1 MSQQINLYEGG
12 GVKAREWFSLPMV
25 AAVYVLAAVV
35 MYYFYTGLAAENE
48 QLQVQRN
55 QALAQYET
63 MQKKVEAFS
72 KKAMPIDNTKLEAEL
87 KALKAQLEMQTQ
99 ILAIFQQSISEQSAH
114 LIDYMR
120 AFTGQ
125 QQPGVWLTGF
135 KVEPAVQHLTLAGQA
150 LQSEDIP
157 AYLDLL
163 SHQSVF
169 AGTEFSGI
177 QLKQLELQQPQSRS
191 GGNAGASAVS
201 PSLAPAPEV
210 ATTSPAGKD
219 GGAPPVTPAS
229 AAPVNPQGGNS
240 PSNQANTGLPVLKV
254 YTFEVKG
261 RDTQATNKLVNGMS
275 WDEFVRQT
283 VPPQPGNQSGRQ

>member
-12 GVKAREWFSLPMV
+12 GVKAKEWFSLPMV
-25 AAVYVLAAVV
+25 AAVYVLTAVV

-48 QLQVQRN
+48 QLQVQRH
-55 QALAQYET
+55 QAVAQFET
-63 MQKKVEAFS
+63 MQKKVEEFS
-72 KKAMPIDNTKLEAEL
+72 RKAKPIDNTKLEAEL
-87 KALKAQLEMQTQ
+87 KTLKAQLEMQTQ
-99 ILAIFQQSISEQSAH
+99 ILLIFQQSISEQSAH
-114 LIDYMR
+114 LIDYLR

-135 KVEPAVQHLTLAGQA
+135 KVEPAIQHLTLAGQA

-177 QLKQLELQQPQSRS
+177 QFKQLELHQPQSRS
-191 GGNAGASAVS
+191 GGNAGAPAAS
-201 PSLAPAPEV
+201 PAPAPV
-210 ATTSPAGKD
+210 AESATVSPAGKD
-219 GGAPPVTPAS
+219 GGAPSASPAS
-229 AAPVNPQGGNS
+229 TAPVNPQAENS
-240 PSNQANTGLPVLKV
+240 LSTEATETLPGLKV
-254 YTFEVKG
+254 YDFEVKG
-261 RDTQATNKLVNGMS
+261 RDTQIINKVVSGMS

-283 VPPQPGNQSGRQ
+283 VPSQPGKQSGGQ

>member
-12 GVKAREWFSLPMV
+12 SVKAKEWFSLPMV

-35 MYYFYTGLAAENE
+35 MYYFYTGLAAEND
-48 QLQVQRN
+48 QLLVQRN
-55 QALAQYET
+55 QAVAQYET
-63 MQKKVEAFS
+63 LQKKVEEFS
-72 KKAMPIDNTKLEAEL
+72 KRAAPIDNSKLEAEL
-87 KALKAQLEMQTQ
+87 KTLKSQLEMQTQ

-135 KVEPAVQHLTLAGQA
+135 KVEPAVEHLTLAGQA

-177 QLKQLELQQPQSRS
+177 EFKQLELHQPQSRL
-191 GGNAGASAVS
+191 GGNTAV
-201 PSLAPAPEV
+201 PAATPAPVPAAEV
-210 ATTSPAGKD
+210 ATASSAGKD
-219 GGAPPVTPAS
+219 GGAAPVIPAS
-229 AAPVNPQGGNS
+229 AATNQQS
-240 PSNQANTGLPVLKV
+240 ATAPSAQATPILAGLKV
-254 YTFEVKG
+254 YAFEVKG
-261 RDTQATNKLVNGMS
+261 RDTQILNKSVNGMS

-283 VPPQPGNQSGRQ
+283 VPAQPAKQRGGQ

>member
-12 GVKAREWFSLPMV
+12 GVKAKEWFSLPMV

-35 MYYFYTGLAAENE
+35 MYYFYTGLAAEND
-48 QLQVQRN
+48 QLLVQRN
-55 QALAQYET
+55 QAVAQYET
-63 MQKKVEAFS
+63 LQKKVEEFS
-72 KKAMPIDNTKLEAEL
+72 KRAAPIDNTKLEAEL
-87 KALKAQLEMQTQ
+87 KTLKAQLEMQTQ

-135 KVEPAVQHLTLAGQA
+135 KVEPAVEHLTLAGQA

-177 QLKQLELQQPQSRS
+177 EFKQLELHQPQSRS
-191 GGNAGASAVS
+191 GGNAAA
-201 PSLAPAPEV
+201 PAATPAPAPVAEV
-210 ATTSPAGKD
+210 ATASPAGKD
-219 GGAPPVTPAS
+219 GGAAPVIPAS
-229 AAPVNPQGGNS
+229 AATNQQSATATSAQATPVLAG
-240 PSNQANTGLPVLKV
+240 LKV
-254 YTFEVKG
+254 YAFEVKG
-261 RDTQATNKLVNGMS
+261 RDTQILNKSVNGMS

-283 VPPQPGNQSGRQ
+283 VPSQPAKQRGGQ

>member
-12 GVKAREWFSLPMV
+12 GVKAKEWFSLPMV

-35 MYYFYTGLAAENE
+35 MYYFYTGLTAENE

-55 QALAQYET
+55 QAVAQYENL
-63 MQKKVEAFS
+63 QKKVEEFS
-72 KKAMPIDNTKLEAEL
+72 QKAKPIDNSKLEAEL
-87 KALKAQLEMQTQ
+87 KTLKAQLEMQTQ
-99 ILAIFQQSISEQSAH
+99 ILAIFQQSISEQSAQ
-114 LIDYMR
+114 LVDYMR

-135 KVEPAVQHLTLAGQA
+135 KVEPAVEHLTLAGQA

-177 QLKQLELQQPQSRS
+177 QFKQLELHPLQSRS
-191 GGNAGASAVS
+191 GGNTAAPAAV
-201 PSLAPAPEV
+201 PAPAPAAEV
-210 ATTSPAGKD
+210 ATASPAGKD
-219 GGAPPVTPAS
+219 GGAAPVTQAS
-229 AAPVNPQGGNS
+229 AAP
-240 PSNQANTGLPVLKV
+240 NQQSATAASTQSTPALAGLKV
-254 YTFEVKG
+254 YAFEVKG
-261 RDTQATNKLVNGMS
+261 RDTQIMNKRVNGMS

-283 VPPQPGNQSGRQ
+283 VPPQPDKQRGGQ

>member
-12 GVKAREWFSLPMV
+12 GVKAKEWFSLPMV

-35 MYYFYTGLAAENE
+35 MYYFYTGLTAENE

-55 QALAQYET
+55 QAVAQYENL
-63 MQKKVEAFS
+63 QKKVEEFS
-72 KKAMPIDNTKLEAEL
+72 QKAKPIDNSKLEAEL
-87 KALKAQLEMQTQ
+87 KTLKAQLEMQTQ
-99 ILAIFQQSISEQSAH
+99 ILAIFQQSISEQSAQ
-114 LIDYMR
+114 LVDYMR

-135 KVEPAVQHLTLAGQA
+135 KVEPAVEHLTLAGQA

-177 QLKQLELQQPQSRS
+177 EFKQLELHQPQSRS
-191 GGNAGASAVS
+191 GGNAA
-201 PSLAPAPEV
+201 APAATPAPVPAAEV
-210 ATTSPAGKD
+210 ATASPAGKD
-219 GGAPPVTPAS
+219 GGAAPVTPAS
-229 AAPVNPQGGNS
+229 AAP
-240 PSNQANTGLPVLKV
+240 NQQSATAASTQATPALAGLKV
-254 YTFEVKG
+254 YAFEVKG
-261 RDTQATNKLVNGMS
+261 RDTQIMNKRVNGMS

-283 VPPQPGNQSGRQ
+283 VPPQPDKQRGGQ

>member
-12 GVKAREWFSLPMV
+12 GVKAKEWFTLPMV
-25 AAVYVLAAVV
+25 VAVYLLAAVV
-35 MYYFYTGLAAENE
+35 MYFFYTGLADENA

-55 QALAQYET
+55 QAVAQYEM
-63 MQKKVEAFS
+63 MQKKVEEFS
-72 KKAMPIDNTKLEAEL
+72 KKAAPIDNSKLEAEL
-87 KALKAQLEMQTQ
+87 KALKGRLEMQSQ

-114 LIDYMR
+114 LIDYLR

-135 KVEPAVQHLTLAGQA
+135 KVEPAVQHLSLTGQA
-150 LQSEDIP
+150 LQSQDIP

-163 SHQSVF
+163 SSQSVF

-177 QLKQLELQQPQSRS
+177 QFKQVELHKPQSRTS
-191 GGNAGASAVS
+191 ANPAS
-201 PSLAPAPEV
+201 PASTPTPDPV
-210 ATTSPAGKD
+210 AAAPAGKE
-219 GGAPPVTPAS
+219 GAGADPAAVPAASTPAPS
-229 AAPVNPQGGNS
+229 APGS
-240 PSNQANTGLPVLKV
+240 PAAAEVPGLKV

>member
-12 GVKAREWFSLPMV
+12 GVKAKEWFSLPMV

-55 QALAQYET
+55 QAVAQYENL
-63 MQKKVEAFS
+63 QKKVEEFS
-72 KKAMPIDNTKLEAEL
+72 QKAKPIDNSKLEAEL
-87 KALKAQLEMQTQ
+87 KTLKAQLEMQTQ
-99 ILAIFQQSISEQSAH
+99 ILAIFQQSISEQSAQ
-114 LIDYMR
+114 LVDYMR

-135 KVEPAVQHLTLAGQA
+135 KVEPAVEHLTLAGQA

-163 SHQSVF
+163 SHQAVF

-177 QLKQLELQQPQSRS
+177 QFKQLELHPPQSRS
-191 GGNAGASAVS
+191 GGNAAAPPAV
-201 PSLAPAPEV
+201 PMPAPAAEV
-210 ATTSPAGKD
+210 ATASPAGKD
-219 GGAPPVTPAS
+219 GGAAPVTPAS
-229 AAPVNPQGGNS
+229 TAPNQQSATAAS
-240 PSNQANTGLPVLKV
+240 TQATPALAGLKV
-254 YTFEVKG
+254 YAFEVKG
-261 RDTQATNKLVNGMS
+261 RDTQIMNKRVNGMS

-283 VPPQPGNQSGRQ
+283 VPSQPDKQRGGQ

>member
-12 GVKAREWFSLPMV
+12 GVQAKEWFSLPMV

-55 QALAQYET
+55 QAVAQYENL
-63 MQKKVEAFS
+63 QKKVEEFS
-72 KKAMPIDNTKLEAEL
+72 QKAKPIDNSKLEAEL
-87 KALKAQLEMQTQ
+87 KTLKAQLEMQTQ
-99 ILAIFQQSISEQSAH
+99 ILAIFQQSISEQSAQ
-114 LIDYMR
+114 LVDYMR

-135 KVEPAVQHLTLAGQA
+135 KVEPAVEHLTLAGQA

-169 AGTEFSGI
+169 SGTEFSGI
-177 QLKQLELQQPQSRS
+177 QFKQLELHPPQSRS
-191 GGNAGASAVS
+191 GGNAAAAAATPV
-201 PSLAPAPEV
+201 PAPAAEV
-210 ATTSPAGKD
+210 ATASPAGKD
-219 GGAPPVTPAS
+219 GGAAPVTPVS
-229 AAPVNPQGGNS
+229 AAP
-240 PSNQANTGLPVLKV
+240 NQQSATAASTQVTPALAGLKV
-254 YTFEVKG
+254 YAFEVKG
-261 RDTQATNKLVNGMS
+261 RDTQIMNKRVNGMS

-283 VPPQPGNQSGRQ
+283 VPPQPDKQRGGQ